1 MITSRKNPF
10 VQRARAVREG
20 RERGLIFVEGLRLCE
35 EAEAA
40 ALDFEFVLYDAAL
53 EHDERA
59 ARLLSS
65 LRRRCR
71 EVLAASREVIESASD
86 TKTSQGVIAVAR
98 RPGFSNSPTHSP
110 TQTTAHSSA
119 HSPAS
124 SPPHLPPYSPS
135 HSPGLQPASGL
146 TPGITPGL
154 IGRGVNPLVVVM
166 HRVNNPS
173 NAGAMLRVA
182 EAAGATSVVATQGST
197 DLFSPKSLRGSMG
210 SAFRLPVWA
219 GPSYEE
225 ALSWCAENGVRTVAT
240 DLDARAAHT
249 DLDWTVP
256 RAVILGPEAGGLSP
270 EEAGRADDAVRI
282 PMREPVE
289 SLNVAT
295 ALAVL
300 LYEAARQRNFK

>member
-53 EHDERA
+53 EREERA
-59 ARLLSS
+59 ARLLDA

-71 EVLAASREVIESASD
+71 EVWAASREVVESASD

-98 RPGFSNSPTHSP
+98 RPQ
-110 TQTTAHSSA
+110 QTVT
-119 HSPAS
+119 
-124 SPPHLPPYSPS
+124 
-135 HSPGLQPASGL
+135 SGL
-146 TPGITPGL
+146 IR
-154 IGRGVNPLVVVM
+154 RGAVPLVVVM

-210 SAFRLPVWA
+210 SAFRLSVWA
-219 GPSYEE
+219 GPELEE
-225 ALSWCAENGVRTVAT
+225 VLGWCSENGVRTVAT
-240 DLDARAAHT
+240 ALSAQKTHT

-256 RAVILGPEAGGLSP
+256 RAVVLGPEAGGLTP
-270 EEAGRADDAVRI
+270 EEASRADERVRI

-300 LYEAARQRNFK
+300 LYEAARQRSFK